1 MKKADIMLIIMI
13 AGFSVISA
21 FFIARAIFGDTY
33 SAQAT
38 VKTIDKIQSNVEKPD
53 PAIFN
58 KDAINPAVRVQING
72 TESDAKSGTQ

>member
-1 MKKADIMLIIMI
+1 MLIVMI
-13 AGFSVISA
+13 AGISVISA
-21 FFIARAIFGDTY
+21 FFIARAIFGESY
-33 SAQAT
+33 SGNAV
-38 VKTIDKIQSNVEKPD
+38 VKTIDKIQPDIEKPD